1 MVFNNAI
8 TASKFLLKW
17 QTLKLFSKK
26 GQEVFKKST
35 DLSVSYLWFRKFL
48 RIICKQ
54 LQLPLDNILSKY
66 QCGFKKSHG
75 KQHCQLL
82 MLEKWKTALD
92 NKERRVA

>member
-26 GQEVFKKST
+26 GQKVFKKST
-35 DLSVSYLWFRKFL
+35 DLPVSYLWFRKFL
-48 RIICKQ
+48 RIICEQ
-54 LQLPLDNILSKY
+54 LQLSLDNIVSKY
-66 QCGFKKSHG
+66 QCGFKKGHG

-82 MLEKWKTALD
+82 MLEKWKTVLD
-92 NKERRVA
+92 NKDRRKA